1 MTRLLQLF
9 IADEPSRWQALGLH
23 GSLDAEGRWC
33 CTAGPVGV
41 VVDRR
46 LEPAGAGIVAWGLD
60 TPVQSSP
67 HTVTE
72 LGVRIMATS
81 GSCDVHDHRL
91 VGVDHV
97 VIMTASLEQTCQWV
111 AQHLGAPLKRVRDAG
126 NGVRQGFHRLG
137 DVIVE
142 VVEAPG
148 TPPGPAQCWGLVFT
162 VVDLDALVE
171 PWSDDLVSRPRDAVQ
186 SGRRIASL
194 RRGAGLATA
203 VAFMSPDRPV
213 P

>member
-1 MTRLLQLF
+1 MSRLLQLF
-9 IADEPSRWQALGLH
+9 IADEPNRWQALGLR

-41 VVDRR
+41 VVDPR

-60 TPVQSSP
+60 TPVHSSP
-67 HTVTE
+67 DAVTE
-72 LGVRIMATS
+72 LGVRFVTAS
-81 GSCDVHDHRL
+81 GTCGVVDHRL
-91 VGVDHV
+91 VGIDHV
-97 VIMTASLEQTCQWV
+97 VLMTASLEQTCEWI
-111 AQHLGAPLKRVRDAG
+111 AHHLAAPLKRVRDAG

-148 TPPGPAQCWGLVFT
+148 TPSGPAQCWGLVFT
-162 VVDLDALVE
+162 VADLDALVE
-171 PWSDDLVSRPRDAVQ
+171 PCSDDMVSRPRDAVQ
-186 SGRRIASL
+186 SGRRIASV